1 MIQVDQLDGVAFKS
15 SGAIIGFLK
24 LFYFGNLGWT
34 QIVMLTC
41 TSKGPK
47 VQKDNA
53 NALLFCYA
61 SSKLYKLPRIVPYLK
76 EA

>member
-47 VQKDNA
+47 VQKDV

-61 SSKLYKLPRIVPYLK
+61 SSELYEFPQVVAYLK